1 MGIPGLDLHQAFQP
15 RDGRGD
21 AGNFAGE
28 LPVVGIIGLQARHR
42 HLRSGYLTTA
52 SSFEISCRAQ
62 MP

>member
-21 AGNFAGE
+21 AGNFVGK
-28 LPVVGIIGLQARHR
+28 LPVVGIIGLQERHR
-42 HLRSGYLTTA
+42 HLRFGYRTTV
-52 SSFEISCRAQ
+52 SSFEIPCRAQ